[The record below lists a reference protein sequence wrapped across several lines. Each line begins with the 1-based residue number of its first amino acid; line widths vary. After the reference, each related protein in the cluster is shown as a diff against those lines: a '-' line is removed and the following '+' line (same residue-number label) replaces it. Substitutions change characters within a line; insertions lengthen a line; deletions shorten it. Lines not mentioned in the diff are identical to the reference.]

1 MQNDNFDVFFFFF
14 ISNWIQM
21 EVCNSKPGTRT
32 NFFPFAHKLEVK
44 MCAQKLVFSILI
56 HCWLNQACE
65 YFFQSRNSVFS
76 LSLCHWLKCFS
87 LSCVITVESYCANKI
102 TISHLVCKNAVS
114 MPLNGRPEI
123 YMPFSEFITKRNEIR
138 LAQIFSPINIW
149 QFPWNNSSP
158 IISFYAE
165 PNRHTIPGCC
175 YRLCVTAAPQF
186 PNGMSDRFLIPSIC
200 FLLLKLSDHKR
211 LEILQVWRE

>member
-1 MQNDNFDVFFFFF
+1 
-14 ISNWIQM
+14 M
-21 EVCNSKPGTRT
+21 EVRNSKPGTRT

-44 MCAQKLVFSILI
+44 ICAQKLVFSILI

-102 TISHLVCKNAVS
+102 IISHLVCKNAVS
-114 MPLNGRPEI
+114 TPLNGRPEI

-138 LAQIFSPINIW
+138 LAQIFPQSTYD
-149 QFPWNNSSP
+149 NSHG
-158 IISFYAE
+158 IIHRQSFRFMLSQIVTLFLVVAIDCVWLLRPNFQTECLIDFSYHPFVSFY
-165 PNRHTIPGCC
+165 
-175 YRLCVTAAPQF
+175 
-186 PNGMSDRFLIPSIC
+186 
-200 FLLLKLSDHKR
+200 
-211 LEILQVWRE
+211 

>member
-1 MQNDNFDVFFFFF
+1 
-14 ISNWIQM
+14 M
-21 EVCNSKPGTRT
+21 EVHNSKPGTRT

-123 YMPFSEFITKRNEIR
+123 YMPFSEFITKRNGIW

-165 PNRHTIPGCC
+165 PNRHTDGNSRPKFLVVAID
-175 YRLCVTAAPQF
+175 CVWLLR
-186 PNGMSDRFLIPSIC
+186 PNFQTECLIDFSYHPFVS
-200 FLLLKLSDHKR
+200 FY
-211 LEILQVWRE
+211 

>member
-1 MQNDNFDVFFFFF
+1 
-14 ISNWIQM
+14 M
-21 EVCNSKPGTRT
+21 EVHNSKPGTRT

-123 YMPFSEFITKRNEIR
+123 HMPFSEFITKRNGIR
-138 LAQIFSPINIW
+138 LAQIFPQSTYD
-149 QFPWNNSSP
+149 NSHW
-158 IISFYAE
+158 IIHRQSFRFMRSQIVTLFLVVAIDCVWLLRPNFQTECLIDFSYHPFVSFY
-165 PNRHTIPGCC
+165 
-175 YRLCVTAAPQF
+175 
-186 PNGMSDRFLIPSIC
+186 
-200 FLLLKLSDHKR
+200 
-211 LEILQVWRE
+211 